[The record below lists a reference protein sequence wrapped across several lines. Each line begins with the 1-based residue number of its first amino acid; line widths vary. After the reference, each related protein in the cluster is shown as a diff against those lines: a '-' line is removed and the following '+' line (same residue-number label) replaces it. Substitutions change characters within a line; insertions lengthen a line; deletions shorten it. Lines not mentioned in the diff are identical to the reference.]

1 MISLPAF
8 KGANS
13 TTERIVMKGSRTTS
27 LEPLFS
33 TLEIKSQRRRIDV
46 EASQILKSHVTPADR
61 VEFLN

>member
-1 MISLPAF
+1 
-8 KGANS
+8 
-13 TTERIVMKGSRTTS
+13 MKGSRTTS